1 MKLYFK
7 QKAFSLSQSTTV
19 TDEFGNVMFTGKS
32 EILSIGRKMH
42 IYDDMNNEVA
52 FIQQKLLTL
61 MPRFSVFLGDEHIAD
76 VVKEFHLFKQDYRV
90 EGLNWTIDGDYM
102 AHDYTIRYGG
112 RYLASIHKK
121 WMAWGDS
128 FEVDIANDRDILM
141 VVAVIVAI
149 DCVIDNSQSSR

>member
-1 MKLYFK
+1 
-7 QKAFSLSQSTTV
+7 
-19 TDEFGNVMFTGKS
+19 
-32 EILSIGRKMH
+32 
-42 IYDDMNNEVA
+42 
-52 FIQQKLLTL
+52 
-61 MPRFSVFLGDEHIAD
+61 
-76 VVKEFHLFKQDYRV
+76 
-90 EGLNWTIDGDYM
+90 M